1 MKLVFR
7 SGPRSDEELEVD
19 REMVLGRE
27 GADIEIE
34 DSAVSR
40 KHAILRPSGDG
51 LEIEDL
57 ESTNGTYVNGM
68 KIDMPTTLEPG
79 DFINIGQSTLEVG
92 GVDWRSAE
100 TQAISLPA
108 AVVSEADEQD
118 GYVPTSPISVE
129 DTGSRSPLSA
139 IPKVWLFAGAAV
151 ILVILLIVAITS
163 LIGGP
168 DKKEVVAQ
176 ADSICRRAEKKLAGA
191 ELGAGAKT
199 KALKADAARLIDERT
214 SVIAELR
221 KLELADDMEQ
231 PFRAYV
237 ERTSTTNDRLRTVQ
251 DLKPNDK
258 KKAVQAALAGVK
270 DAARA
275 ETKEA
280 RSVGFRVCGGLPV

>member
-7 SGPRSDEELEVD
+7 SGPRSDEELEID

-40 KHAILRPSGDG
+40 KHAILRPAGDN

-68 KIDMPTTLEPG
+68 KIDAPTTLEPG

-100 TQAISLPA
+100 TQAMSIPA

-118 GYVPTSPISVE
+118 EYIPTSPISVE
-129 DTGSRSPLSA
+129 DTDPKSPLSA
-139 IPKVWLFAGAAV
+139 IPKKWLFAGAGV
-151 ILVILLIVAITS
+151 ILLILLIVAISS

-176 ADSICRRAEKKLAGA
+176 ADTICRRSEQELRGVELTAGS
-191 ELGAGAKT
+191 KT
-199 KALKADAARLIDERT
+199 KALKADAGRLIEERT

-221 KLELADDMEQ
+221 KLELAGDMEQ

-251 DLKPNDK
+251 GLKPNDK
-258 KKAVQAALAGVK
+258 KKTVQGAIAGVK